1 MAESSE
7 GRELTRILL
16 VDDDEKVRD
25 VLARVLRRSGYEV
38 EEAEDGESAAH
49 KLANAEFETVVT
61 DIAMPKVDGLS
72 LLKTIRE
79 RNMDLPVILV
89 TGETA
94 NNKIVTEAIRYGAM
108 SYIPKPVDVAELVT
122 EVQRA
127 ITLYKVAKLRR
138 EALELAG
145 SSALQFG
152 DRAGLEVR
160 FDRALAGLFMHY
172 QPIVSWSGRSIIAFE
187 ALMRSREAT
196 LPHPGVL
203 LEAAER
209 LGRVEDLGRRVRLI
223 SSEPLSRA
231 PAGALLFVN
240 LHTKDLTDEALY
252 DPQSTLSRVA
262 KRVVLEITER
272 ARLEQVDNVRTR
284 IARLREIGYRIAI
297 DDIGAGYA
305 GLTSFAILEP
315 DFVKLDMTLIRNVD
329 QSRIKQKLIASFSS
343 LCKELEI
350 ELIAEGVETDE
361 EKETLVELGCDLFQG
376 YLFAR
381 PGEPFVEPRF

>member
-1 MAESSE
+1 MTESSE

-160 FDRALAGLFMHY
+160 FDKALAGLFMHY

-231 PAGALLFVN
+231 PAEALLFVN
-240 LHTKDLTDEALY
+240 LHTEELADDALY

-350 ELIAEGVETDE
+350 ELIAEGVETDQ